1 MMASFPLRN
10 AKTSGVGWVLH
21 LETWVPLLLSL
32 WNILASS
39 NAFMSKVHEQIWNT
53 ETINGLLH
61 KTCSKPVFCFGF
73 FKCHIKSYMAC
84 KTFHHRKCHCTTSL
98 LFLSF
103 FFFNITCKLETSGNF
118 FHVAFFWKYCI
129 YSATIYSLVFIHKF
143 GIFNRCLLRIG
154 VLSQTML
161 PYTLCVL

>member
-73 FKCHIKSYMAC
+73 FKCHIKSHMAC
-84 KTFHHRKCHCTTSL
+84 KTFHHRKCRCTTSL
-98 LFLSF
+98 LFLSLF
-103 FFFNITCKLETSGNF
+103 FSLTLNANLKHLEMFSTWHFFS
-118 FHVAFFWKYCI
+118 KYCI
-129 YSATIYSLVFIHKF
+129 CSATIYSLVFIHKF
-143 GIFNRCLLRIG
+143 GIFNRYLFRIG
-154 VLSQTML
+154 V
-161 PYTLCVL
+161 

>member
-1 MMASFPLRN
+1 MASFPLRN

-39 NAFMSKVHEQIWNT
+39 NAFVSKVHEQIWNT

-73 FKCHIKSYMAC
+73 FSAISSPIWPARHSIIGNVIVQLVCY
-84 KTFHHRKCHCTTSL
+84 F
-98 LFLSF
+98 SF
-103 FFFNITCKLETSGNF
+103 FLFSLILNANLKHLEMFSTWHFFFQSI
-118 FHVAFFWKYCI
+118 AF
-129 YSATIYSLVFIHKF
+129 TVQQFIA
-143 GIFNRCLLRIG
+143 
-154 VLSQTML
+154 
-161 PYTLCVL
+161 